1 MAPLLDLVVHP
12 GRAKLHAV
20 HDLVDL
26 VHDQPHHL
34 GFPGMDCGVEHARS
48 IAIAKA
54 ALVGDIQPG
63 EAMAFPELLPELLFA
78 VGRVDG

>member
-1 MAPLLDLVVHP
+1 MHP
-12 GRAKLHAV
+12 GRTELHAV

-34 GFPGMDCGVEHARS
+34 GFPGVDCRVEDARS
-48 IAIAKA
+48 ITIVKA
-54 ALVGDIQPG
+54 ALVSDIETRQT
-63 EAMAFPELLPELLFA
+63 MAFPELLPEFLFA